1 MVITRRGT
9 GRRCVTAV
17 AATASGGETIA
28 PSTNAAA
35 HGRSGTIQCATA
47 ATAQV
52 VNSTSPMA
60 SSEIGRRLALKSR
73 QLVSSAA

>member
-1 MVITRRGT
+1 VI
-9 GRRCVTAV
+9 AV
-17 AATASGGETIA
+17 AATASGGDTIA
-28 PSTNAAA
+28 PSANAAA
-35 HGRSGTIQCATA
+35 HGIPGTAPCATS

-52 VNSTSPMA
+52 VSSTSPVA